1 MNKEEKDEL
10 YKRYLESGLS
20 IKEFALANDVSIY
33 CMKGIVSYRKRF
45 KEDNHDGFINVI
57 KSIESKEVIHDNKD
71 CMEADIIFA
80 YSSNRALI
88 IDIMVGLSRDE
99 NIYEIHSDGFNKVV
113 SDGTNE

>member
-45 KEDNHDGFINVI
+45 KEDDHDGFINVVKKDDKVKKENNKKVSFKI
-57 KSIESKEVIHDNKD
+57 DHHLIEIEEKD
-71 CMEADIIFA
+71 
-80 YSSNRALI
+80 
-88 IDIMVGLSRDE
+88 LSLLLRCL
-99 NIYEIHSDGFNKVV
+99 S
-113 SDGTNE
+113 